1 MTRHAHAFENT
12 RWICGRS
19 YRTGSSMEHRP
30 VCCTAT
36 AEMMPLHKTRKPT
49 TFAGT
54 DDVNQFVGVENVDHH
69 FVAGIGAFFAFD
81 SDFTHKAC
89 RCHIRLFEMARHCL
103 IDALRLDKLDESKL
117 HGIVAVRLLRLF
129 L

>member
-36 AEMMPLHKTRKPT
+36 TKMMPLHKTGKPT

-54 DDVNQFVGVENVDHH
+54 DDVNQFVGVENVYHH
-69 FVAGIGAFFAFD
+69 FVTGIGAFFALN
-81 SDFTHKAC
+81 SDFPNKT
-89 RCHIRLFEMARHCL
+89 RRRDIGFLEMPCHRL
-103 IDALRLDKLDESKL
+103 IDALRL
-117 HGIVAVRLLRLF
+117 
-129 L
+129 